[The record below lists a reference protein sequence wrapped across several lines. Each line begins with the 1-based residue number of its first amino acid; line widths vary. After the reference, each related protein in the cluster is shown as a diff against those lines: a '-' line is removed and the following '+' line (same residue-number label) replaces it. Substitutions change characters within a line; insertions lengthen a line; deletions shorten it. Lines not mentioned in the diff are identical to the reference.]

1 MKQFQTESKKLLDLM
16 INSIYTNKEIFL
28 RELISNASD
37 AIDKLVFKSLTDSSL
52 NVDRSELAIQ
62 VAFDKDARTII
73 VSDNGIGMT
82 EEELDR
88 NLGTIAHSGSEQFK
102 KENADAEVPSDA
114 VDVIGQFGVGFYA
127 SFMVAEK
134 VRVTSRALGADQ
146 AFAWES
152 DGMSGY
158 EVMPA
163 AEGEQPERGTTVTLY
178 LRPSTEDNDT
188 DQLLNEW
195 RLRSLV
201 RTYSNYVHHPI
212 KMETVKSRE
221 LPKPEDAPEDYK
233 PEYESYTELE
243 TVNSIKP
250 LWSKRSSEV
259 DQADYNEFYK
269 STFHDF
275 ADPARTISES
285 YTELETVN
293 SIKPLWSKRSSEV
306 DQADY
311 NEFYKSTFHDFADPA
326 RTISFH
332 AEGRIN
338 YDALLFIPSVA
349 PFDLYSKDYQKGL
362 ALYQSN
368 VLIQEKCADLVP
380 DYFNFVRGVVDSPD
394 VSLNIS
400 RETLQQSS
408 QLTAIARQVE
418 KKVRAELV
426 KMLADDREAYE
437 NFFGNFGRGLKFGIY
452 ASYGMKTDLADL
464 LLFWSAKEGKAVTLA
479 EYVAAMPE
487 GQDKIYY
494 AAGETREL
502 LAKRPAVKNALAHDF
517 DVLLCTED
525 VDEFMFQAMRAYHVD
540 EVIGI
545 EPTDDDPGTPA
556 APARDVEFANV
567 ADTKLD
573 LATEE
578 EKQKAEQAATENEG
592 LVGAIKEALGEK
604 VAKVTVA
611 AGLGDSPAVLTAEGP
626 ISLEMERVMSQGPEA
641 AFAPKAE
648 RVLELNPDHPVFAK
662 LAAAQEAQ
670 DATKL
675 ALYADV
681 LLDQALLVAGLPVK
695 DPVAFAENVCKLM

>member
-37 AIDKLVFKSLTDSSL
+37 AIDKLVFKSLTDPSL
-52 NVDRSELAIQ
+52 DIDRSELAIQ
-62 VAFDKDARTII
+62 VAFNKDARTIT

-102 KENADAEVPSDA
+102 KDNANSEVSTDA

-127 SFMVAEK
+127 SFMVAQK
-134 VRVTSRALGADQ
+134 VRVVSRALGADQ

-158 EVMPA
+158 EVTPA
-163 AEGEQPERGTTVTLY
+163 LEGEQPERGTTVTLF
-178 LRPSTEDNDT
+178 LRPNSDDNET

-195 RLRSLV
+195 RLRSLI

-212 KMETVKSRE
+212 KMETVMSRE

-233 PEYESYTELE
+233 PQYESYTELE

-259 DQADYNEFYK
+259 SQE
-269 STFHDF
+269 
-275 ADPARTISES
+275 
-285 YTELETVN
+285 
-293 SIKPLWSKRSSEV
+293 
-306 DQADY
+306 DY

-338 YDALLFIPSVA
+338 YDALLFIPSAA

-408 QLTAIARQVE
+408 ELKAIARQVE

-464 LLFWSAKEGKAVTLA
+464 LLFWSAKEGKPVTLA

-502 LAKRPAVKNALAHDF
+502 LAKRPAVKNALARDF

-578 EKQKAEQAATENEG
+578 EKQKAEQAATENEE
-592 LVGAIKEALGEK
+592 LVKTIKDALGEK
-604 VAKVTVA
+604 VTKVTVA

-662 LAAAQEAQ
+662 LVAAQEAK

-681 LLDQALLVAGLPVK
+681 LLDQALLVAGLPVE